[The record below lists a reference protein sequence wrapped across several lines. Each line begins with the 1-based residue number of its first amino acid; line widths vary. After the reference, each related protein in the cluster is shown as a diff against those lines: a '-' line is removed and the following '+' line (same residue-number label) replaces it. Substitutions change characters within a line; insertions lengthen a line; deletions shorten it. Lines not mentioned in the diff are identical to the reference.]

1 MTRCSSPLSAA
12 SAIAL
17 LARRARWGE
26 EPGTLRKHGEQA
38 SYSTSPINL
47 LITVTLTVTLTLTL
61 TLTLQ
66 YVTGVSVSV
75 LNLRGES
82 MASGAITATQPGLRV
97 RLMRGTYTVR
107 VTASGTDDELG
118 RRLVLPEEA
127 KLELARV
134 PAPTAD
140 GPVEL
145 KVPG

>member
-1 MTRCSSPLSAA
+1 M
-12 SAIAL
+12 
-17 LARRARWGE
+17 
-26 EPGTLRKHGEQA
+26 
-38 SYSTSPINL
+38 
-47 LITVTLTVTLTLTL
+47 
-61 TLTLQ
+61 
-66 YVTGVSVSV
+66 TGVSVSV

-118 RRLVLPEEA
+118 RRFVLPEEA

-145 KVPG
+145 KVPLSAQPREATRIDLSGLPTTVPGASAESVMVKVSDPRTG

>member
-1 MTRCSSPLSAA
+1 M
-12 SAIAL
+12 
-17 LARRARWGE
+17 
-26 EPGTLRKHGEQA
+26 
-38 SYSTSPINL
+38 
-47 LITVTLTVTLTLTL
+47 
-61 TLTLQ
+61 
-66 YVTGVSVSV
+66 TGVSVSV

-118 RRLVLPEEA
+118 RRFVLPEEA

-145 KVPG
+145 KVPLSAQPREATRIDLSGAVPAVPGASAESVMVKVSDPRTGEPEP

>member
-1 MTRCSSPLSAA
+1 M
-12 SAIAL
+12 
-17 LARRARWGE
+17 
-26 EPGTLRKHGEQA
+26 
-38 SYSTSPINL
+38 
-47 LITVTLTVTLTLTL
+47 
-61 TLTLQ
+61 
-66 YVTGVSVSV
+66 TGVSVSV
-75 LNLRGES
+75 LNLRGET

-118 RRLVLPEEA
+118 RRLVLPEEEA